1 MMSPTILLSPSPLA
15 LSTITLRGN
24 AFDTGRLRI
33 LPVAAPRWSRAI
45 LRANMLHLQETEDGQ
60 PRRVTV
66 NNQVARIAPA
76 PCRALLAD
84 HSLRSPL
91 GVGADVC
98 SECKMIAELVHGRDW
113 AGFL

>member
-15 LSTITLRGN
+15 PSTIVLRRN
-24 AFDTGRLRI
+24 AFDTTRLRI
-33 LPVAAPRWSRAI
+33 LPIAAPRWARAI
-45 LRANMLHLQETEDGQ
+45 LRADVVHLQETEDGQ

-76 PCRALLAD
+76 PCRAALED
-84 HSLRSPL
+84 NSLRSPL
-91 GVGADVC
+91 GVGADIC
-98 SECKMIAELVHGRDW
+98 PECEMIAGLVHGREW

>member
-15 LSTITLRGN
+15 PSTITLRDT
-24 AFDTGRLRI
+24 AFDTARLRI
-33 LPVAAPRWSRAI
+33 LPLAVPRWSRAI
-45 LRANMLHLQETEDGQ
+45 LRANMMHLQETEDGQ

-66 NNQVARIAPA
+66 GNQIARIAPA

-84 HSLRSPL
+84 HSRRSPL
-91 GVGADVC
+91 DVGADVC
-98 SECKMIAELVHGRDW
+98 AECETIAELVYGRDW